1 VLVWD
6 LTAGLRTNRLD
17 FAGSISDL
25 VFSPDG
31 RFLAASTEEGSVK
44 IWDGPTLR
52 KLTVLQAHSRL
63 LHALAF
69 SPDSRRLATASEGDE
84 AIRLWDVATW
94 QPLIT
99 LERKGATIFQLA
111 FTPDGNEIAA
121 VNGQQQAEILRWR
134 VSSLA
139 EIEAKEKQEKTP

>member
-1 VLVWD
+1 LHP
-6 LTAGLRTNRLD
+6 LIKYRC
-17 FAGSISDL
+17 
-25 VFSPDG
+25 SPDG
-31 RFLAASTEEGSVK
+31 QFLAASTEEGFVK

-52 KLTVLQAHSRL
+52 ELTVLQAHSRSL
-63 LHALAF
+63 QALTF

-99 LERKGATIFQLA
+99 LGKRGATIAKLA

-121 VNGQQQAEILRWR
+121 VNGKPQAEILRWR
-134 VSSLA
+134 VASLA
-139 EIEAKEKQEKTP
+139 EIEAKEKQETAQ

>member
-1 VLVWD
+1 M
-6 LTAGLRTNRLD
+6 AGLRTNRLA
-17 FAGSISDL
+17 FAGGISDL
-25 VFSPDG
+25 AFSPDG

-52 KLTVLQAHSRL
+52 ELTVIRAHSLPVRG
-63 LHALAF
+63 LAF
-69 SPDSRRLATASEGDE
+69 SPDSRRLATASEGEE

-99 LERKGATIFQLA
+99 LGRKGAAISQLA
-111 FTPDGNEIAA
+111 FTPDGNGIAA
-121 VNGQQQAEILRWR
+121 VNGQKQAEILRWR

-139 EIEAKEKQEKTP
+139 EIEAKEKQEEAQ